1 MDITSDLK
9 DDILNHTK
17 SIENIEVVYKKKNKY
32 SGNWQGYSKRHLRL
46 PFSIIIIKRK
56 QSTQLILILLR
67 KL

>member
-1 MDITSDLK
+1 MDITGDLK
-9 DDILNHTK
+9 DDILHLTK
-17 SIENIEVVYKKKNKY
+17 SIENIEVFIKRKINTAVHLR
-32 SGNWQGYSKRHLRL
+32 GYSKHHLRL